1 MWWTK
6 KIKYMYL
13 ALGFLSVF
21 LFFAC
26 IMYAQVFDM
35 AKIKYIIPDKLQGQT
50 FTDIR
55 SGLTAIERE
64 EPQPGYASSRIIT
77 LFTTLRDVKVR
88 ERVHNQTLKN
98 WASLAPAVL
107 PVLYLMPNDSE
118 YWTRSATELGWQLEK
133 VPRTRGGVPIV
144 KDMFNVTAEKYPSP
158 FIGFANADNMFG
170 NSLVETLVGLT
181 KNNKEL
187 VHGRMSLIVG
197 RRRGIKEININDT
210 NGEYVDSIAPRLG
223 LYAKYAQDYFL
234 FGNGGKFHWD
244 RVPDF
249 VVGRLGYD
257 NWLVVMAQRWNITLI
272 DGTQTIHNLHQE
284 GKDGITSGRVLNKGK
299 SKQLNYVAA
308 GKFNYGGGVTTC
320 AFWRSVHCFLPTT
333 NSNGC
338 RISSVC
344 LDRVK
349 HRRGC
354 RNPDRDKPRKRHGEK
369 RGESEEM
376 RLYATINKE

>member
-1 MWWTK
+1 MG
-6 KIKYMYL
+6 IFS
-13 ALGFLSVF
+13 AS
-21 LFFAC
+21 LFCSAVLYAC
-26 IMYAQVFDM
+26 VSDR
-35 AKIKYIIPDKLQGQT
+35 AKIKYLFPDKLQAQS
-50 FTDIR
+50 FTESKSISIIEEETQ
-55 SGLTAIERE
+55 SGSTTTERE
-64 EPQPGYASSRIIT
+64 EALPEHTSARIIT

-118 YWTRSATELGWQLEK
+118 YWTRRATELGWKLEK

-144 KDMFNVTAEKYPSP
+144 KDMYNVTAEKYPSP

-181 KNNKEL
+181 QNNKEL

-197 RRRGIKEININDT
+197 RRREITDTKINDT
-210 NGEYVDSIAPRLG
+210 SGEYVDSTAPRLG
-223 LYAKYAQDYFL
+223 LHKTYAQDYFL
-234 FGNGGKFHWD
+234 FGNGGKFHWN

-272 DGTQTIHNLHQE
+272 DGTQTIHNLHQQ
-284 GKDGITSGRVLNKGK
+284 GKDGVRSGASLNKGQNK
-299 SKQLNYVAA
+299 WLNYEAA
-308 GKFNYGGGVTTC
+308 GKFSYGGGVTSC
-320 AFWRSVHCFLPTT
+320 AFWRAVNCSLPIT
-333 NSNGC
+333 NSNGG
-338 RISSVC
+338 RLSSVC

-349 HRRGC
+349 HRGGGC
-354 RNPDRDKPRKRHGEK
+354 RNPDRDKPRKRDGRRVGSVAK
-369 RGESEEM
+369 KKSAG
-376 RLYATINKE
+376 TV

>member
-1 MWWTK
+1 MWLAK
-6 KIKYMYL
+6 KRSLGLRIFSASLFCSAVLYMCVSDR
-13 ALGFLSVF
+13 GK
-21 LFFAC
+21 
-26 IMYAQVFDM
+26 M
-35 AKIKYIIPDKLQGQT
+35 KYIFSDKLRTQNFADSKSNSPIEKKTG
-50 FTDIR
+50 
-55 SGLTAIERE
+55 SGSTSTERAE
-64 EPQPGYASSRIIT
+64 ALPGHTSARIIT

-88 ERVHNQTLKN
+88 ERLHNKTLNN

-118 YWTRSATELGWQLEK
+118 YWTRRATELGWKLEK
-133 VPRTRGGVPIV
+133 VPRTRGGIPIV

-158 FIGFANADNMFG
+158 FIGFANADNAFG

-181 KNNKEL
+181 QNNKEL

-210 NGEYVDSIAPRLG
+210 SAEYVDSIASSLK
-223 LYAKYAQDYFL
+223 LYTKYGQDYFF
-234 FGNGGKFHWD
+234 FGDGGKFHWD

-272 DGTQTIHNLHQE
+272 DGTNTLHNLHLE
-284 GKDGITSGRVLNKGK
+284 GKDGVSSGRVLNKGR
-299 SKQLNYVAA
+299 SKVLNYEAA

-320 AFWRSVHCFLPTT
+320 AFWRSVNCSLVT
-333 NSNGC
+333 SNVTER

-349 HRRGC
+349 HRGGC
-354 RNPDRDKPRKRHGEK
+354 RNPDREKPRERDRRNVAK
-369 RGESEEM
+369 
-376 RLYATINKE
+376 A